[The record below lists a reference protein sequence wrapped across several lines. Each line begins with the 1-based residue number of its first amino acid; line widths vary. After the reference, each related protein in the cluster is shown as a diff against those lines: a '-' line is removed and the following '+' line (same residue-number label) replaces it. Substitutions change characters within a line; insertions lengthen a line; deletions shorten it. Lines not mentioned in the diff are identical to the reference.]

1 MRVRCSFCGHV
12 QTLRKGSS
20 RRISQDGKRLFQ
32 CSNCH
37 RYSPISENTTQR
49 SIGVQRSKPIDDSGV
64 DYDLPIDLGLVAL
77 YKLGIIKKETLKK
90 IAGRETLEK
99 LGIIEKEKP
108 KEEPEK
114 KEEPKPHS
122 VFGIPLPNRPS

>member
-12 QTLRKGSS
+12 QTLRRASS
-20 RRISQDGKRLFQ
+20 RRTSQDGKRLFQ

-37 RYSPISENTTQR
+37 RYSPISENITQR
-49 SIGVQRSKPIDDSGV
+49 SILVQRSKHVDDSDV
-64 DYDLPIDLGLVAL
+64 DYALPIDLGLVAL
-77 YKLGIIKKETLKK
+77 HKLGIIKKETLKK

-108 KEEPEK
+108 KEEPKK
-114 KEEPKPHS
+114 KEPEKEPFWGK
-122 VFGIPLPNRPS
+122 PLPNRP